1 MNLYLIAKEFIW
13 INNGKRIYASK
24 LDSAAKYFGQR
35 TTCRCPFLV
44 QKTHAILS
52 IMDLDI
58 IDIMDLELDS
68 YAADLKWFDF
78 LQLNSKNLNKGI
90 QNADYSRECLRIEAG
105 PMLMHIIENMALK
118 RKCLLHQGKQL
129 I

>member
-1 MNLYLIAKEFIW
+1 
-13 INNGKRIYASK
+13 
-24 LDSAAKYFGQR
+24 
-35 TTCRCPFLV
+35 
-44 QKTHAILS
+44 
-52 IMDLDI
+52 
-58 IDIMDLELDS
+58 MDLELDS
-68 YAADLKWFDF
+68 YVADLKRFDL

-105 PMLMHIIENMALK
+105 PMLMHMIENMALK